1 MNGNGNNNFF
11 DFINA
16 MSLIIG
22 IQNLSENREQSAHNN
37 IQFENQKQAEFL
49 LKEISRQFED
59 IKSLFDEQNKTLRQI
74 VKALQKI
81 NDTENNN
88 IEDKRE

>member
-1 MNGNGNNNFF
+1 MNNNGNNNFF
-11 DFINA
+11 DLINA

-49 LKEISRQFED
+49 LNEISRQFED

-88 IEDKRE
+88 IADKRE